1 MPGPHAPAPT
11 TPPTPEAQRARVRR
25 FRAVYGLFALA
36 FAASAAYLG
45 LRTPTYWDA
54 GGLERAAH
62 FAALAAAV
70 AGLGLA
76 VRAVRSVRAGDP
88 RLGVFGRGALWRYA
102 ACALAASV
110 ALTCAFGEANPRA
123 VFRALLLLA
132 ATAHLAP
139 LSSTAAYRRARRLLH
154 ARIGRAADVAA
165 FNLVLFVAL
174 AELALRVLGAVVG
187 GPLLCAPD
195 VKAAKRIADH
205 KLAPGEAHL
214 GFPANR
220 LGFYDTDWTRE
231 KPPGAA
237 RILGVADSFGVETVA
252 YDENFLTLL
261 EGELERRPAAGGP
274 VEVLNLSVDATSPA
288 AYRVLIAE
296 YLAPYQADGALV
308 CVFAGNDVLWLPER
322 DPDLAFLRADF
333 WYVGFV
339 TRRLARLAS
348 GPLAQAPADGQRTR
362 VARDEA
368 SPAADAPTFTD
379 EAFLA
384 IELRRLPVCLRRGVD
399 ERVDAKYAELGRILA
414 DIRALT
420 RGRVV
425 VAVVPDQFQ
434 VDDALWHRLMLAG
447 PGGPDQYAR
456 DRPQREIAALCEH
469 AGIPVVDLLPALR
482 EAADAGPVYHP
493 RDTHWN
499 ARGHRAAAAHIAQA
513 LAPRVGA
520 WRHGPAQPQ
529 P

>member
-76 VRAVRSVRAGDP
+76 VRAVRSVGAGDP
-88 RLGVFGRGALWRYA
+88 RLGVFGRGVLWRYA

-214 GFPANR
+214 GFRRIGSASTTRTGRERSPPAPR
-220 LGFYDTDWTRE
+220 GSWAWPTASAWRRFPTTRTSS
-231 KPPGAA
+231 PCWRGSWSAA
-237 RILGVADSFGVETVA
+237 P
-252 YDENFLTLL
+252 
-261 EGELERRPAAGGP
+261 RR
-274 VEVLNLSVDATSPA
+274 
-288 AYRVLIAE
+288 
-296 YLAPYQADGALV
+296 
-308 CVFAGNDVLWLPER
+308 
-322 DPDLAFLRADF
+322 
-333 WYVGFV
+333 
-339 TRRLARLAS
+339 
-348 GPLAQAPADGQRTR
+348 
-362 VARDEA
+362 
-368 SPAADAPTFTD
+368 
-379 EAFLA
+379 
-384 IELRRLPVCLRRGVD
+384 
-399 ERVDAKYAELGRILA
+399 
-414 DIRALT
+414 
-420 RGRVV
+420 
-425 VAVVPDQFQ
+425 
-434 VDDALWHRLMLAG
+434 AG
-447 PGGPDQYAR
+447 P
-456 DRPQREIAALCEH
+456 
-469 AGIPVVDLLPALR
+469 
-482 EAADAGPVYHP
+482 
-493 RDTHWN
+493 
-499 ARGHRAAAAHIAQA
+499 
-513 LAPRVGA
+513 
-520 WRHGPAQPQ
+520 WRSST
-529 P
+529 